1 MHLTKTIICLAL
13 VSFPV
18 VPVLGDVIEVPDDF
32 DRIQDAIAAAEDND
46 IISVW
51 GPAPGQP
58 DEPPYVYQEN
68 IDFMG
73 KAITVVNRGFIPGQV
88 PEEPD
93 WDYVAID
100 GR

>member
-18 VPVLGDVIEVPDDF
+18 ASVLGDVIEVPERYDH
-32 DRIQDAIAAAEDND
+32 IQEAIDNAGDND

-58 DEPPYVYQEN
+58 PTQPYVYQEN

-73 KAITVVNRGFIPGQV
+73 KGVTVVNRSFIPRLSWRGRGAATQQV
-88 PEEPD
+88 S
-93 WDYVAID
+93 